1 VVHRGNL
8 RQLSGV
14 AIVVVLLAAFTA
26 VQLTERA
33 RGAADTRCTQ
43 HAADAAA
50 RARTATGS
58 GAPVTVI
65 GDSWSVGLG
74 LADLADSWPSR
85 LPGRVSV
92 AGFSGSGFSPTASR
106 CGDVSFADRA
116 PAAVPGSGLVVVEG
130 GLNDHD
136 QSEASLI
143 VGFHRLMPAL
153 AGHRVIVVGP
163 ASAPS
168 RLSSVPRIDHTLAA
182 LARQY
187 GVPYV
192 RTSGWRLPYSADR
205 LHLTAEGHRMFGDAV
220 ARELADRGLLSR

>member
-1 VVHRGNL
+1 MIDRGTL
-8 RQLSGV
+8 RRLSGV
-14 AIVVVLLAAFTA
+14 AVVVVLLASVTA
-26 VQLTERA
+26 VQLSERA
-33 RGAADTRCTQ
+33 RGAADTRCRQ
-43 HAADAAA
+43 HAADSLA
-50 RARTATGS
+50 RARTVTGS

-74 LADLADSWPSR
+74 LDGLAGSWPSR
-85 LPGRVSV
+85 LPGRVAV

-116 PAAVPGSGLVVVEG
+116 PAAVHGSGLVVVEG

-136 QSEASLI
+136 QSQASII

-153 AGHRVIVVGP
+153 AGHRVVLVGP

-168 RLSSVPRIDHTLAA
+168 RLSSVPRLDRTLAT

-187 GVPYV
+187 DVAYI
-192 RTSGWRLPYSADR
+192 RTSGWRLPYLADR

-220 ARELADRGLLSR
+220 ARELVDRGLLTR

>member
-1 VVHRGNL
+1 MIHRGNL
-8 RQLSGV
+8 RQLAGV
-14 AIVVVLLAAFTA
+14 AIVVVLLACITA

-33 RGAADTRCTQ
+33 RGAADTRCTR
-43 HAADAAA
+43 HAADSRA
-50 RARTATGS
+50 RARMATGS

-74 LADLADSWPSR
+74 LDELAESWPSR

-92 AGFSGSGFSPTASR
+92 AAFSGSGFSPTASR

-116 PAAVPGSGLVVVEG
+116 PAAVHGPGLVVVEG

-136 QSEASLI
+136 QSAASII
-143 VGFHRLMPAL
+143 VGFHRLIPAL
-153 AGHRVIVVGP
+153 AEHRVVVVGP

-168 RLSSVPRIDHTLAA
+168 RISTVPRIDRTLAA

-187 GVPYV
+187 DVPYI
-192 RTSGWRLPYSADR
+192 RTSGWRLPYLADR

-220 ARELADRGLLSR
+220 ARELAARGLLAR

>member
-1 VVHRGNL
+1 MIHRGNA
-8 RQLSGV
+8 RRLSGV
-14 AIVVVLLAAFTA
+14 AVVVVLLASFTA
-26 VQLTERA
+26 VQLAERA
-33 RGAADTRCTQ
+33 RGAADVRCAQ
-43 HAADAAA
+43 HAADSVA

-74 LADLADSWPSR
+74 LAQQAGSWPSR

-92 AGFSGSGFSPTASR
+92 AGFSGSGFSPRASR

-116 PAAVPGSGLVVVEG
+116 PAAVRGADLVLVQG

-136 QSEASLI
+136 QSAASII

-153 AGHRVIVVGP
+153 AGHRVVVVGP

-168 RLSSVPRIDHTLAA
+168 RLSSVPRVDRTLAA
-182 LARQY
+182 LAREY
-187 GVPYV
+187 AVPYV
-192 RTSGWRLPYSADR
+192 RTSGWRLPYLADR

-220 ARELADRGLLSR
+220 ARELADRGLLAR